1 MILAIV
7 LVAFLS
13 PHLTNIHGSMEKQHN
28 NALLNLYMAFLYAQ
42 VRNHNCLSVD
52 VIILVTYIAIT
63 RIHEC
68 NCVWLDKR
76 GLCPNYSNQ

>member
-42 VRNHNCLSVD
+42 VRNHND
-52 VIILVTYIAIT
+52 VLVLMSLY
-63 RIHEC
+63 
-68 NCVWLDKR
+68 
-76 GLCPNYSNQ
+76 